1 MSEHADI
8 DGVVRAAMA
17 AWKPPPRL
25 SLSEW
30 ADRYFHL
37 SAESAAEPGRW
48 RSLPYQRGIMDAFT
62 DPKPPLTILEHL
74 CGEGRGPTQG
84 WTGLAGVV
92 PRLMHPLISDSP
104 SELAWSAARAF
115 SEGKFQMRG

>member
-37 SAESAAEPGRW
+37 SAESAESAESAAEPGRW

-62 DPKPPLTILEHL
+62 DPTTVITAVEAGSRSRRTRPLRPVASRMQVPLASLRGGPHA
-74 CGEGRGPTQG
+74 CGR
-84 WTGLAGVV
+84 
-92 PRLMHPLISDSP
+92 
-104 SELAWSAARAF
+104 
-115 SEGKFQMRG
+115 